1 MDPTRTVDPLN
12 SILGPWAQLG
22 IVGSV
27 VIALGLCVIYLWRQ
41 LTDSRA
47 AHLAEV
53 KACAAQT
60 LDIAMKKIESDNN
73 LARALEGV
81 EKIVETALDALK
93 K

>member
-1 MDPTRTVDPLN
+1 MDPALN
-12 SILGPWAQLG
+12 GIIGPWGQLG

-27 VIALGLCVIYLWRQ
+27 VLALGACVIFLWRS
-41 LTDSRA
+41 LSEARA
-47 AHLAEV
+47 AHLGEV

-73 LARALEGV
+73 LARALEGL
-81 EKIVETALDALK
+81 EKVVETALDALK